1 MPPRC
6 RSIVK
11 AEPTSR
17 RNRLQFGKVC
27 GTVNMEVIMDKEKL
41 AEIEKRMNEMTKGL
55 KPTSDTPLYIPRIK
69 YNPIP
74 VDEDEA

>member
-1 MPPRC
+1 
-6 RSIVK
+6 
-11 AEPTSR
+11 
-17 RNRLQFGKVC
+17 
-27 GTVNMEVIMDKEKL
+27 MEVIMDKEKL

>member
-1 MPPRC
+1 
-6 RSIVK
+6 
-11 AEPTSR
+11 
-17 RNRLQFGKVC
+17 
-27 GTVNMEVIMDKEKL
+27 MDKEKL

-55 KPTSDTPLYIPRIK
+55 KPTSYTPLYIPRIK